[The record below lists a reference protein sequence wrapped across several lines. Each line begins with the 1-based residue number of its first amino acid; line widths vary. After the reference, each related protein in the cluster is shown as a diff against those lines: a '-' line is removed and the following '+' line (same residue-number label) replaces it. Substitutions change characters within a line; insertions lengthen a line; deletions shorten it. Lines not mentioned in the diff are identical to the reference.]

1 MSESPPPV
9 AAFAAEPEIAVAT
22 FGLTKTYGTFAA
34 VSNLDLRVRRGTFF
48 GFLGP
53 NGAGKSTTIKM
64 LSGLLL
70 PTAGSA
76 FVAGHDVVRDALAV
90 KAAIGVL
97 PEDATTYE
105 RLTARET
112 LDFTGRM
119 RALPRPEVDRRS
131 KELLDLMEFS
141 AAERDR
147 LVVDFSTGMKKK
159 IALAAAL
166 IGNPRVL
173 FLDEPFSGIDAVTAR
188 AIRLTL
194 QSLTAKGVTIFFSSH
209 ILELVEKLCTEI
221 AILHKGVLRAQGTL
235 PEIRA
240 ALALGEGAPLEE
252 AFVRIVG
259 ERSEGRGELSWIG

>member
-1 MSESPPPV
+1 MNEPTPSAPPV
-9 AAFAAEPEIAVAT
+9 PPGADLAVAT
-22 FGLTKTYGTFAA
+22 FGLTKAYGSFAA
-34 VSNLDLRVRRGTFF
+34 VSNLDLRVKRGTFF

-64 LSGLLL
+64 LSGLAL
-70 PTAGSA
+70 PTSGRAL
-76 FVAGHDVVRDALAV
+76 VAGRDVVLDPLGV

-119 RALPRPEVDRRS
+119 RSLPRAEVAKRS
-131 KELLDLMEFS
+131 KDLLDLMEFS
-141 AAERDR
+141 EAERDR

-166 IGNPRVL
+166 VGNPRVL

-188 AIRLTL
+188 AIRLAL
-194 QSLTAKGVTIFFSSH
+194 QALTAKGVTIFFSSH

-235 PEIRA
+235 AEIRA
-240 ALALGEGAPLEE
+240 AQGLADGAPLEE

-259 ERSEGRGELSWIG
+259 ERSDAPGELSWIG